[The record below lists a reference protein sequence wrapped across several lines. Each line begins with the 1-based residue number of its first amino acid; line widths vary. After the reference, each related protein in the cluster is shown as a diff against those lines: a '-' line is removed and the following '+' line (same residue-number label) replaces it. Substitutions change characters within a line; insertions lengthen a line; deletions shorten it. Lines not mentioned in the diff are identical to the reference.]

1 MSTTICLLATEL
13 QNVAVKIIKTNLSV
27 FVAVTYGQD
36 IDRVEQRLEM
46 AKGWFG
52 RIGLNLNAIRL
63 NKLTIEP
70 IEPDQLDKYYQ

>member
-46 AKGWFG
+46 AKG
-52 RIGLNLNAIRL
+52 
-63 NKLTIEP
+63 
-70 IEPDQLDKYYQ
+70 